1 MTRAKAIF
9 SYISSVTVSLLF
21 ALSSHA
27 QQLSLPE
34 MEPGDSIPLF
44 NGFAISVDLVG
55 PIQRLVSDYGQ
66 FEAALRVNLRDRY
79 FPIVEVGLGNAKH
92 DDVVTQFSYKST
104 APYFRL
110 GMDYNLLKDKHDI
123 YRIYGGGRYALSYFK
138 YDVSHP
144 GVLDPIWKTVAPIEA
159 NGEKG
164 HYHWLEF
171 SIGVDAKIWGPFHM
185 GWSVRY
191 RRRLFYDT
199 GSTGN
204 VWYVPG
210 YGESGNTRLGGTF
223 NVGIDL

>member
-9 SYISSVTVSLLF
+9 SFISSVTVSLLL
-21 ALSSHA
+21 ALPSHA
-27 QQLSLPE
+27 QQPLSTE
-34 MEPGDSIPLF
+34 MEEGDSVPFLK
-44 NGFAISVDLVG
+44 GFAVSVDLVG
-55 PIQRLVSDYGQ
+55 PIQRLLGDYGQ
-66 FEAALRVNLRDRY
+66 LEAALRVNLHDQY
-79 FPIVEVGLGNAKH
+79 FPIVEVGIGNAKH
-92 DDVVTQFSYKST
+92 DDVVTHISYKST

-138 YDVSHP
+138 YDISHP
-144 GVLDPIWKTVAPIEA
+144 GVIDPIWKTEVPYGA
-159 NGEKG
+159 NGVKC

-191 RRRLFYDT
+191 RRRLIYDS
-199 GSTGN
+199 GSLGN

-210 YGESGNTRLGGTF
+210 YGESGKTCLGGTF
-223 NVGIDL
+223 NLGIDL